1 MFATGSCSLN
11 TSVQT
16 RRSRRGTWN
25 FKLQTTFFLL
35 TLTSSP
41 FPPYAREIGK
51 AMKPRSSLGLALF
64 IASAPWNNGGSRQA
78 VSGFHQPAAFRNFQQ
93 KSQSSILLP
102 TTRYELELNKGR
114 AWGRAGRCWPDG
126 VFTWCRLSCQTL
138 SAIIFSALAQRR
150 ASFSSRGR
158 KISLQQRRSL
168 IRSGTFLPYFFKN
181 TPTPRPSRGPLDSLT
196 AEGGELDGC
205 SVQGGPRR
213 LRTTLVVMMPI
224 SQKAVLRSEKY
235 KIRGAQ
241 KI

>member
-1 MFATGSCSLN
+1 MCDVAHTLPGAPAPPFPPPPYASPPYYPGQSWCLQQGVVHSTPVFKLAALEGAPG
-11 TSVQT
+11 TS
-16 RRSRRGTWN
+16 N
-25 FKLQTTFFLL
+25 FKQPFSL

-102 TTRYELELNKGR
+102 TPTRYALELNKGR

-126 VFTWCRLSCQTL
+126 VFTWCRLSSQTL

-168 IRSGTFLPYFFKN
+168 IRFYRIFSKHTYPAPCAG
-181 TPTPRPSRGPLDSLT
+181 PS
-196 AEGGELDGC
+196 
-205 SVQGGPRR
+205 
-213 LRTTLVVMMPI
+213 
-224 SQKAVLRSEKY
+224 
-235 KIRGAQ
+235 
-241 KI
+241 